1 MKYFTLLP
9 LLFFSFSA
17 LAQGEANNW
26 FFGNNAGIEFLE
38 DGTVVPLAGSAMTTN
53 EGCSTISDPLGNLLF
68 YTDGRN
74 VWDKNHVIMPNG
86 NYNLG
91 TGLLGDPSSTQ
102 SGIIVPKKGDP
113 DIYYIFTVDEPHHEN
128 ANVYPNQFTGIYP
141 ETNQGVPFS
150 DDGFNNGFNY
160 SIVDLSVTGT
170 NGSIGDVTTRNVHLV
185 TYDPD
190 NIEEIKYQCSEKI
203 TAVKNASATG
213 FWVITQF
220 TDKFYAFEVTNTG
233 VNETPVVTQ
242 IDPLIVTD
250 GYRRNAI
257 GYLKA
262 SPDSKKLAIAHN
274 QNGTTQGSTT
284 ANGSVYLYDFDN
296 ATGIVSNPLMVK
308 NNVNPYGIEFS
319 AEAKKMYVTYGNNTT
334 GVGTLFQY
342 NLESFNIPGSEILIS
357 GLPDNG
363 TALQLGPNGKIYRS
377 TFGSTLDVINNP
389 DADGLNCNYVED
401 GVSLSPSMEASF
413 GLPPFITSILS
424 ANIVALNN
432 CEGETTQFELNVN
445 FDFDTVEWDFGDGT
459 PTTDVVNPTHLYQNT
474 GSYNVMV
481 TITEDDDV
489 TIANK
494 DIIIHAAP
502 VTNTALS
509 LIECDPDNNGVTT
522 FNLTDNNNAIL
533 GVQDPTVFDVK
544 YFETQEDAD
553 NNTAAVS
560 AASYTNTSNPQTLYA
575 RVQNRNNTRCYAT
588 TSFEINVSDTP
599 AFNNDSFSICDDAID
614 GNDTNG
620 QATFNLAEVT
630 TALIQDTD
638 NFTTTYY
645 ATQANAEAEI
655 NPLPENFYNTTA
667 NQQIIFGHVVNNT
680 FAECFVIAPITLIV
694 NPLPPVVNNIALIQ
708 CDLGTN
714 PDGITQFNLEE
725 ANNYFTAG
733 NTDLVVTYYLNDA
746 SALDDD
752 ASTPAD
758 TNNITGAY
766 TNTENPQTIT
776 AKITNTVTGC
786 YRLLPLVL
794 QVNTNT
800 TPPIV
805 LDNCDDD
812 GVEDGLYTFNLVDAG
827 LENGVDVIVYYAN
840 ATDALLE
847 QNPISTD
854 YTNTTPYEQS
864 VYARIENNNDCTLL
878 QEIQLVVYALPDTET
893 EAEAIICNNTG
904 EYILLTSGLAGTPV
918 GYNYLWSTGAITPSI
933 QVNEAG
939 VYSVTITNPNGCEKV
954 RTITVVPSD
963 VAIIDDV
970 IVTDLV
976 DNNTVTILAS
986 PTGGVNTTY
995 FYSIDLPEG
1004 PFTESNFFENVEPGL
1019 HTVYVYDTN
1028 GCGIVEQDI
1037 SVLAIPK
1044 FFTPNGDGIN
1054 ETWQIIGISSEIYAK
1069 SRVYILDRYGKFLAG
1084 VNPKGLGWDGYYNGR
1099 KLPATDYWY
1108 VISLEDGRTVK
1119 GHFSLVR

>member
-1 MKYFTLLP
+1 MKYFTSLL
-9 LLFFSFSA
+9 LFFFSFSA

-26 FFGNNAGIEFLE
+26 YFGNNAGVEFLE
-38 DGTVVPLAGSAMTTN
+38 DGTVIPLAGGAMQTN

-74 VWDKNHVIMPNG
+74 VWDKNHVTMPNG
-86 NYNLG
+86 NYSAG
-91 TGLLGDPSSTQ
+91 TGLNGDPSSTQ

-113 DIYYIFTVDEPHHEN
+113 NIYYIFTVDEPHHQN
-128 ANVYPNQFTGIYP
+128 ANSYPDQFTGTYIEAGGGTGFIP
-141 ETNQGVPFS
+141 AD

-190 NIEEIKYQCSEKI
+190 DPEQIKYQCSEKI

-220 TDKFYAFEVTNTG
+220 VDKFYAFEVTGAG
-233 VNETPVVTQ
+233 VNETPVITE
-242 IDPLIVTD
+242 IEPLIVTD

-262 SPDSKKLAIAHN
+262 SPDSEKLAIVHQ
-274 QNGTTQGSTT
+274 QNGTVQGGATV
-284 ANGSVYLYDFDN
+284 NGSVYLYDFDN
-296 ATGIVSNPLMVK
+296 ATGIVSNPLVIK
-308 NNVNPYGIEFS
+308 DNINPYGVEFS
-319 AEAKKMYVTYGNNTT
+319 AETKKLYFTDSDNLGN
-334 GVGTLFQY
+334 GALHQFD
-342 NLESFNIPGSEILIS
+342 LEADNIPASEIIIATLS
-357 GLPDNG
+357 GTS
-363 TALQLGPNGKIYRS
+363 TALQLGPNAKIYRS
-377 TFGSTLDVINNP
+377 TFGSTLDVINDP
-389 DADGLNCNYVED
+389 DADGFDCNFQANGVALNA
-401 GVSLSPSMEASF
+401 SMQARF
-413 GLPPFITSILS
+413 GLPPFITSLLS
-424 ANIVALNN
+424 ANIIALNN
-432 CEGETTQFELNVN
+432 CEGETTEFELNVN
-445 FDFDTVEWDFGDGT
+445 LEFDSVEWDFGDGT
-459 PTTDVVNPTHLYQNT
+459 PTTDVVNPTHLYENIGT
-474 GSYNVMV
+474 YNVVV
-481 TITEDDDV
+481 TITKDDDV
-489 TIANK
+489 TIVNK
-494 DIIIHAAP
+494 DIIIHAVP
-502 VTNTALS
+502 VANTALS
-509 LIECDPDNNGVTT
+509 LTECDPDNNGVTT

-533 GVQDPTVFDVK
+533 GVQNPTGYDVR

-553 NNTAAVS
+553 ANTAAVN
-560 AASYTNTSNPQTLYA
+560 ATSYTNTSNPQTLYA
-575 RVQNRNNTRCYAT
+575 RVQNRNNTSCYST
-588 TSFEINVSDTP
+588 TSFELNVSNTP
-599 AFNNDSFSICDDAID
+599 TFNDDNFSICDDAID
-614 GNDTNG
+614 SDDTNG
-620 QATFNLAEVT
+620 QATFNLSEVT

-645 ATQANAEAEI
+645 ATQANAEAETS
-655 NPLPENFYNTTA
+655 PLPENFYNTTA
-667 NQQIIFGHVVNNT
+667 NEQIVFGRVVNNT

-694 NPLPPVVNNIALIQ
+694 TPLPPVVNNVALIQ
-708 CDLGTN
+708 CDLGIN

-725 ANNYFTAG
+725 ANNFFTADDA
-733 NTDLVVTYYLNDA
+733 DLVVTYYPNDA
-746 SALDDD
+746 NA
-752 ASTPAD
+752 TAD

-776 AKITNTVTGC
+776 AKITNTVTSC
-786 YRLLPLVL
+786 SRLLPLIL
-794 QVNTNT
+794 QVNINT

-812 GVEDGLYTFNLVDAG
+812 DVEDGLHSFDLVDAG
-827 LENGVDVIVYYAN
+827 LENGIDVIVYYAN

-847 QNPISTD
+847 QNPINTD

-878 QEIQLVVYALPDTET
+878 QEIQLMVYALPDIET
-893 EAEAIICNNTG
+893 EAEERVCNNTG
-904 EYILLTSGLAGTPV
+904 DYILLNSGLAGTPV
-918 GYNYLWSTGAITPSI
+918 GYSYLWSTGAITPSI
-933 QVNEAG
+933 LVNEAG
-939 VYSVTITNPNGCEKV
+939 VYSVTVTNPNGCDKV
-954 RTITVVPSD
+954 RTITVTPSD
-963 VAIIDDV
+963 VATIDDV

-995 FYSIDLPEG
+995 LYSIDLPEG
-1004 PFTESNFFENVEPGL
+1004 PFTESNFFEDVEPGL

-1054 ETWQIIGISSEIYAK
+1054 ETWQIIGISAEIYAK

-1084 VNPKGLGWDGYYNGR
+1084 VNPRGLGWDGYYNGR